1 MGVDRMTQPQA
12 IELHI
17 EELVLHGFEP
27 GQRRAI
33 ARAVEEALSRLLA
46 ERGLPPGWAEGAQ
59 IDRLDAGQFEVLPAA
74 PPAGIGA
81 QVAQALYAN
90 GGNTTD
96 SGNAREVRH
105 E

>member
-1 MGVDRMTQPQA
+1 MTQPQA

-33 ARAVEEALSRLLA
+33 AQAVEEALAQLLT
-46 ERGLPPGWAEGAQ
+46 ERGLPPGWEDGVQ
-59 IDRLDAGQFEVLPAA
+59 IDQLDAGQFDVIPAA
-74 PPAGIGA
+74 RPAAIGG
-81 QVAQALYAN
+81 QVAQALYA
-90 GGNTTD
+90 GATGVPEVP
-96 SGNAREVRH
+96 SAPEVRR